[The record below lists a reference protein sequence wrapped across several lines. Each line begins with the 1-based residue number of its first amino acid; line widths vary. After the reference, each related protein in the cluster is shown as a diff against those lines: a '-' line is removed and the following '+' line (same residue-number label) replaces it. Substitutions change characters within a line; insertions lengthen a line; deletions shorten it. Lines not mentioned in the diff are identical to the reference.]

1 MSSHYGFI
9 ASLLAIMGILLFAPV
24 VFKAE
29 RKLHDWLEA
38 CSVLGVLALALSI
51 GRGEFAYGL
60 LGLVSLRHALT
71 VRLIAPTAVLYLLA
85 SAVLLGATA
94 AALWLQAPGWAFS
107 FSCCAFAT
115 RAGLAPLH
123 AGVVELC
130 TVNRNAFIQH
140 NSSLLA
146 LVMLHLYHIDHF
158 EIAYALAPWL
168 VLSGTVIAL
177 LYALTALV
185 QKELG
190 GLFRTS
196 TLMHAGMLLAAIGAG
211 GRGHFGAALLVAVTL
226 VLAVGGLGLMT
237 TAIENR
243 QGPISLLGPGIGRAR
258 AFPRL
263 AAAFAFFAAAGVGM
277 PGTAGFIA
285 DDLLLHALW
294 QESAV
299 ATVIIIFASA
309 ILAVASLNI
318 LAKGF
323 FGPPLQ
329 TRVPDL
335 LARERGAVLVMVI
348 LLLVLGLFPQVLVS
362 TAEIALG

>member
-1 MSSHYGFI
+1 
-9 ASLLAIMGILLFAPV
+9 MGVLLFAPV
-24 VFKAE
+24 MFRTE
-29 RKLHDWLEA
+29 RKPQDWLGA
-38 CSVLGVLALALSI
+38 VGVLIILALALST
-51 GRGEFAYGL
+51 GRGDAAFAL
-60 LGLVSLRHALT
+60 LGIVSLQHAFT
-71 VRLIAPTAVLYLLA
+71 VRLLAPTAALYLLA
-85 SAVLLGATA
+85 SATLLIITA
-94 AALWLQAPGWAFS
+94 ASLWLQAPEWAFVS
-107 FSCCAFAT
+107 SCLAFAV

-123 AGVVELC
+123 AGVAELC
-130 TVNRNAFIQH
+130 TRHRNTFIQH

-146 LVMLHLYHIDHF
+146 LVILHLYHIDQF
-158 EIAYALAPWL
+158 EIAYTLAPWL
-168 VLSGTVIAL
+168 VLTGTVIAL

-211 GRGHFGAALLVAVTL
+211 GRGHFGATLLVAVTL

-237 TAIENR
+237 SALENR
-243 QGPISLLGPGIGRAR
+243 QGPVSLLGPSVGRAR

-263 AAAFAFFAAAGVGM
+263 ATAFAFFAAAGVGM

-294 QESAV
+294 QESAIS
-299 ATVIIIFASA
+299 TVIIIFASA

-323 FGPPLQ
+323 FGSPLQ
-329 TRVPDL
+329 TRVRDL
-335 LARERGAVLVMVI
+335 LGRERGAVLVMVI
-348 LLLVLGLFPQVLVS
+348 LLLVLGLFPQVLVNS
-362 TAEIALG
+362 AELALG